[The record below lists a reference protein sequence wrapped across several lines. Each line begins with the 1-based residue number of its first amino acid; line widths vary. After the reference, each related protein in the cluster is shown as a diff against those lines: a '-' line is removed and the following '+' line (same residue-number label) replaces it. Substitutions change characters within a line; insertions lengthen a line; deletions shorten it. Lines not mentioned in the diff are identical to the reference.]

1 MKASGAEWRGK
12 QLRIIQRTERDVLRL
27 LVQTRLDINAQLAKL
42 DTSSTISAQ
51 IRRSQIMKVKRVV
64 AEEQATLWRDLGD
77 LVRARRLDAAANVY
91 SLGAQFDKELF
102 QTLAG
107 LNVPQSTITALVDA
121 ETAAAKSSLDRM
133 IRRVFGESYVNLSQ
147 RVYKSSVAIGRVL
160 DNKINSALARGLS
173 AKEFARELSPYIN
186 PDTPGGLRYASMRLA
201 RSEIN
206 NAAHAV
212 AVSDASGKP
221 WIEGMQWELSASH
234 PKADVC
240 DDLAEGGPALD
251 GVYPPHAV
259 PGRPHP
265 QCFCVVTPVSV
276 SDQAFLMNLAAGNYD
291 SYAEE
296 RGYLKAA

>member
-1 MKASGAEWRGK
+1 MKASGAEWRGR
-12 QLRIIQRTERDVLRL
+12 QLKIVQRTQTDVLRL

-42 DTSSTISAQ
+42 NASDTISSQ
-51 IRRSQIMKVKRVV
+51 IRRSQILQIKKVV
-64 AEEQATLWRDLGD
+64 AQEQASLWRTMGD
-77 LVRARRLDAAANVY
+77 VIRARRLDAASNIYALAAEFDKQLFE
-91 SLGAQFDKELF
+91 SLGGF
-102 QTLAG
+102 
-107 LNVPQSTITALVDA
+107 NVSRATINALVDA
-121 ETAAAKSSLDRM
+121 EEAAARSSMDRM
-133 IRRVFGESYVNLSQ
+133 IRRVFGDSYVNLSQ
-147 RVYKSSVAIGRVL
+147 RVYRSSINIGNVL
-160 DNKINSALARGLS
+160 DNRVNSALARGLS
-173 AKEFARELSPYIN
+173 AKEFAREIQTYIN
-186 PDTPGGLRYASMRLA
+186 PDTPGGIRYASMRLA

-212 AVSDASGKP
+212 AISDASGKP

-251 GVYPPHAV
+251 GIYPPHAV